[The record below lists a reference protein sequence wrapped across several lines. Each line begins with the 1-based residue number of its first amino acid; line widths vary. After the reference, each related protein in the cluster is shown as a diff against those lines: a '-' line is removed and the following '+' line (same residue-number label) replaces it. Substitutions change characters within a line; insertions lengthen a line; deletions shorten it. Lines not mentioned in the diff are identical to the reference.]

1 MNLFLF
7 KTIIQLA
14 LSPTEP
20 IDIQKNNFAAL
31 SVGNG
36 RKRPIPSLL
45 PCEMNF
51 LKVYMKMS
59 VRYHM
64 EVLYIANARI
74 RQYNNPATTL
84 FRPAFQLKNLKP

>member
-51 LKVYMKMS
+51 LKVYIFLTS
-59 VRYHM
+59 QAQR
-64 EVLYIANARI
+64 RI
-74 RQYNNPATTL
+74 
-84 FRPAFQLKNLKP
+84 LKLNDFLEHGIQNYSKRF